1 MNARTMAIALAVLAA
16 TGIAKAQDFN
26 AARIETQRLG
36 DGFYLLFAV
45 GGDVVAGNLAVTIGE
60 DGVLLVDAQFAEL
73 APKYKAAIAELGGA
87 HVDLLVN
94 THWHYDHTDGNK
106 VLGPDGATIIAQDV
120 SRRMLLHDNVINIVT
135 RTVEQAALGP
145 DALPVITY
153 GHAMSLHFNGEQ
165 IDLLH
170 FGPAHTAGDT
180 AVVFRGRDAVHL
192 GDVFN
197 TSGYPFIDADNGGSL
212 RGIIEFCSAV
222 LEQIDRTA
230 IVIPGHGPVS
240 DYEGLRDY
248 VAMLSEIHDR
258 MSALIS
264 SGASLEQVMAA
275 RITAEWDEKLGDPES
290 FVNRAYTSMTR

>member
-1 MNARTMAIALAVLAA
+1 MKVRTVAIVSVALMAAGTAM
-16 TGIAKAQDFN
+16 AQDFDV
-26 AARIETQRLG
+26 ARVETQRLG
-36 DGFYLLFAV
+36 DGFYVLFAV

-73 APKYKAAIAELGGA
+73 APKYKAAIAELGGT
-87 HVDLLVN
+87 HIDLLIN
-94 THWHYDHTDGNK
+94 THWHFDHTDGNK

-120 SRRMLLHDNVINIVT
+120 SRRMLLHDNVVNVVT
-135 RTVEQAALGP
+135 RTVDQAALGP

-197 TSGYPFIDADNGGSL
+197 TAGYPFIDADNGGSL

-230 IVIPGHGPVS
+230 VVIPGHGPVS
-240 DYEGLRDY
+240 DYQGLRDY

-264 SGASLEQVMAA
+264 SGATLEQVLAA
-275 RITAEWDEKLGDPES
+275 RITADWDEERGDPDT